1 MGGQHLRTTYNRL
14 STGAAPVRR
23 IMTDDEKDKLFED
36 INYSLNTMIG
46 LLVVSL
52 LLQCVVLGFV
62 GFYILSIIG

>member
-1 MGGQHLRTTYNRL
+1 
-14 STGAAPVRR
+14 
-23 IMTDDEKDKLFED
+23 MTDDEKDKLFED